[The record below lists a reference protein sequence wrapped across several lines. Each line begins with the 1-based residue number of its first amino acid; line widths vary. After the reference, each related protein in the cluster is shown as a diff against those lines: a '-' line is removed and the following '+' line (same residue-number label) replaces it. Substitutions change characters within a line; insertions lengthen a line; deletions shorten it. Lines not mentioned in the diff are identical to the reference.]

1 MGSTRESSGVESR
14 LATIQVRGEVILA
27 ILESTRSLGDAALK
41 ILGRHRITDV
51 AAGRWYPLDHLLRVL
66 AEIETSMTDTTL
78 YTIGHKIHRNAV
90 LPADYGD
97 FLEALARIDEAYH
110 LNHQGGDIGHYE
122 FTQPGPRQV
131 RVVSTSLYPCEFD
144 RGVVHGFAGCARPA
158 DIQRLTV
165 SHDPEAP
172 CRRRGGASCSYQV
185 DW

>member
-1 MGSTRESSGVESR
+1 MGSLSESSRVDPR

-51 AAGRWYPLDHLLRVL
+51 AAGRWYRLDHLLEVL
-66 AEIETSMTDTTL
+66 AELEASMTDTTL

-90 LPADYGD
+90 LPGEYGD
-97 FLEALARIDEAYH
+97 FLESLARIDEAYH
-110 LNHQGGDIGHYE
+110 LNHQGGDIGHYT
-122 FTQPGPRQV
+122 FSQTSPRQV
-131 RVVSTSLYPCEFD
+131 LIVSTSLYPCEFD

-158 DIQRLTV
+158 EIQHLTV
-165 SHDPEAP
+165 SHDPQAP
-172 CRRRGGASCSYQV
+172 CRRRGGASCTYSV